1 MEISQKRLILFMPS
15 MEGGGVEKN
24 IIIVA
29 NYLSKF
35 VKKIVLIT
43 FDNKFNKKFDKK
55 IKIINSN
62 KTKKK
67 VSKYFKYF
75 VCLGILTKEIIYN
88 KNTSV
93 FAFQAN
99 IYCIILSMILNF
111 DVVVRSN
118 SSPTGW
124 TKNLIK
130 NFIFKILFKVPKS
143 IIVNSYQF
151 KKEIDSKFN
160 IKSKII
166 YNPLNKN
173 EIQKKGRKKINI
185 NFFKS
190 NNNLK
195 IISIG
200 RFTDQ
205 KDQVTL
211 IRAFKKVNAVINAKL
226 LLVGYGPNKNLIENY
241 VKKFKLSKK
250 IKLIGYQDN
259 PYKFIDKANV
269 LVLTSLYEG
278 LPNVLLEA
286 LTLKKFIISSDCPT
300 GPKEIL
306 ENGKNGFLFKIK
318 DYDQLANKIL
328 KYSKNKKLYK
338 NKISSGYKS
347 LDRFDFNYNC
357 KKYLSV
363 VQKIL

>member
-1 MEISQKRLILFMPS
+1 MKNNLYNTTLI
-15 MEGGGVEKN
+15 
-24 IIIVA
+24 IDT
-29 NYLSKF
+29 
-35 VKKIVLIT
+35 KKII
-43 FDNKFNKKFDKK
+43 
-55 IKIINSN
+55 S
-62 KTKKK
+62 
-67 VSKYFKYF
+67 
-75 VCLGILTKEIIYN
+75 
-88 KNTSV
+88 
-93 FAFQAN
+93 
-99 IYCIILSMILNF
+99 
-111 DVVVRSN
+111 
-118 SSPTGW
+118 
-124 TKNLIK
+124 
-130 NFIFKILFKVPKS
+130 
-143 IIVNSYQF
+143 
-151 KKEIDSKFN
+151 
-160 IKSKII
+160 
-166 YNPLNKN
+166 
-173 EIQKKGRKKINI
+173 NI

-363 VQKIL
+363 IQKIL

>member
-1 MEISQKRLILFMPS
+1 
-15 MEGGGVEKN
+15 
-24 IIIVA
+24 
-29 NYLSKF
+29 
-35 VKKIVLIT
+35 
-43 FDNKFNKKFDKK
+43 
-55 IKIINSN
+55 
-62 KTKKK
+62 
-67 VSKYFKYF
+67 
-75 VCLGILTKEIIYN
+75 
-88 KNTSV
+88 
-93 FAFQAN
+93 
-99 IYCIILSMILNF
+99 MILNF

-211 IRAFKKVNAVINAKL
+211 IRAFKKVNAVINAKIFQ
-226 LLVGYGPNKNLIENY
+226 YNWCI
-241 VKKFKLSKK
+241 
-250 IKLIGYQDN
+250 
-259 PYKFIDKANV
+259 
-269 LVLTSLYEG
+269 
-278 LPNVLLEA
+278 LPQGDVVTYTA
-286 LTLKKFIISSDCPT
+286 QVIIIIH
-300 GPKEIL
+300 K
-306 ENGKNGFLFKIK
+306 
-318 DYDQLANKIL
+318 
-328 KYSKNKKLYK
+328 
-338 NKISSGYKS
+338 
-347 LDRFDFNYNC
+347 
-357 KKYLSV
+357 
-363 VQKIL
+363 